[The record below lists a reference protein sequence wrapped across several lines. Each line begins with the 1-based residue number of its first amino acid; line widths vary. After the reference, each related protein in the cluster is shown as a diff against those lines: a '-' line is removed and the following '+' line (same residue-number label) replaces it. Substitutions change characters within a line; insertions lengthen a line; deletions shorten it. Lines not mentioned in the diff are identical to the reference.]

1 MSTRS
6 LSSVEKNLFFV
17 GLTLIAIGIFCNEWL
32 LTKLLSPDGA
42 VEMQNRVVVWLVDIV
57 CIFLGLCLMKMGK
70 LISSRDVLRRLSHS
84 YPRTLACSIG
94 LVLTVILIMCLEG
107 LFYKLNHY
115 QKENIAREKN
125 SWIRLPSPAEGER
138 GSAHPSQ
145 PVRGQAIP
153 DPFLGYTLPENALI
167 SDEAEL
173 AGKLLYQATY
183 TTDAY
188 HRRVTPIAHPE
199 QRQNFLLFFGCSM
212 TFGLGVYDD
221 ETMPFYV
228 AQHASNYRPYN
239 YGVAGYGPHHMLA
252 QLQRGNLTKEIHEK
266 HGIAVYTFI
275 DDHINRVLGA
285 MREYI
290 QSGVHVPIY
299 TLDTQDRLVKQE
311 SATFERRLV
320 SWLSWGL
327 GRSQILTH
335 YHITFPPMP
344 RMREEHIRLTAR
356 IIEEARKAFHQQFS
370 SAEFYVLLYPGV
382 RRGKDLIPYLAQ
394 AGIKYLDYS
403 NFIDWPHPELTL
415 QDNNHPTAQ
424 GHRLV
429 AAQLA
434 KDLGIFDRAGAW

>member
-17 GLTLIAIGIFCNEWL
+17 GLTLIIIGIFCNEWL

-42 VEMQNRVVVWLVDIV
+42 VEIQNRVVVWLVDIV
-57 CIFLGLCLMKMGK
+57 CIFLGLCLLKMGK
-70 LISSRDVLRRLSHS
+70 LTPSRDILRHLNQS

-107 LFYKLNHY
+107 LFYGLNHH
-115 QKENIAREKN
+115 QKENMAREEN
-125 SWIRLPSPAEGER
+125 SWIRLPSPAEEG
-138 GSAHPSQ
+138 GSSARPSRR
-145 PVRGQAIP
+145 VRGQAIP
-153 DPFLGYTLPENALI
+153 DPFLGYTLPKNALI
-167 SDEAEL
+167 ADKVEL
-173 AGKLLYQATY
+173 GGQLLYQGTY

-188 HRRVTPIAHPE
+188 HRRVTPIDHPE
-199 QRQNFLLFFGCSM
+199 QRHNFFLFFGCSM
-212 TFGLGVYDD
+212 TFGLGVNDD

-228 AQHASNYRPYN
+228 AQYASRFRPYN

-252 QLQRGNLTKEIHEK
+252 QLQRGNLTKEINEK

-275 DDHINRVLGA
+275 DHHIKRVLGA
-285 MREYI
+285 MREYTL
-290 QSGVHVPIY
+290 SGVQVPIY
-299 TLDTQDRLVKQE
+299 ALDAHDRLVRQE
-311 SATFERRLV
+311 SATFGRRLI
-320 SWLSWGL
+320 SFLSGGL
-327 GRSQILTH
+327 GKSQILTY

-344 RMREEHIRLTAR
+344 GIREEHIRLTAR
-356 IIEEARKAFHQQFS
+356 IIEEARNAFHQQFP

-382 RRGKDLIPYLAQ
+382 RHGKDLIPYLAQ

-403 NFIDWPHPELTL
+403 SFIDWPHPELTL
-415 QDNNHPTAQ
+415 QDSIHPTAH

-434 KDLGIFDRAGAW
+434 KDLGIFDRN